1 LRPLTIS
8 ATFSPELLQ
17 TESSAHTLCCF
28 KLWLNL
34 KSEFLDALAALG
46 MVVSRRAIDIVSDS
60 DTTPSLD
67 DWTFISKPFFSEII

>member
-1 LRPLTIS
+1 
-8 ATFSPELLQ
+8 ELLQ

-60 DTTPSLD
+60 DTIPSLD
-67 DWTFISKPFFSEII
+67 VWIFISKPFSSEII